1 MAEIRIK
8 SRTNNL
14 GYHFNVQVTDEKG
27 STSHRV
33 TMDRDFII
41 RIGATFEPE
50 QVIRKSFEF
59 LLSREPKEKILSE
72 FDVTVITTYFPD
84 YIEKLQKLLQ
94 NDPSP
99 SV

>member
-1 MAEIRIK
+1 MADIKIK

-14 GYHFNVQVTDEKG
+14 GYHFNVDITDEKG
-27 STSHRV
+27 SSSHRV
-33 TMDRDFII
+33 TMDRDFIM
-41 RIGATFEPE
+41 RIGANYDPE
-50 QVIRKSFEF
+50 HVIRKSFEF
-59 LLSREPKEKILSE
+59 LLSHEPKEKILTE
-72 FDVTVITTYFPD
+72 FDVTVISTYFPD